1 VASRTEDEELA
12 VIRDWWQRNG
22 KPLLAGG
29 ILALVM
35 VFGWQYWTDYRANQ
49 AAVAS
54 ALYQQLL
61 NAVLVPAGTPDPAAV
76 AEISARLQNEFPGS
90 AYAQYGSLFVA
101 RLAVDSGKLDDAQAA
116 LQAVLDKP
124 ADATLD
130 ELARQRLARV
140 LLARDQAEEALQLLT
155 GEAPAAF
162 AASREELRGD
172 LLLRLGRKDEARAA
186 FSAAM
191 QLLGPEAAGGAT
203 LQLKIDDLANGDA

>member
-22 KPLLAGG
+22 KPLLVGG
-29 ILALVM
+29 FLALVM
-35 VFGWQYWTDYRANQ
+35 VFGWQYWTEYRANQ

-61 NAVLVPAGTPDPAAV
+61 NAVLVPAGTPDPAEV
-76 AEISARLQNEFPGS
+76 AEISARLQGEFPGT

-101 RLAVDSGKLDDAQAA
+101 RLAVDNGNLDDARAA

-124 ADATLD
+124 ADATLA
-130 ELARQRLARV
+130 ELALQRMARV
-140 LLARDQAEEALQLLT
+140 MLAQDQAEEALLVLT
-155 GEAPAAF
+155 GEAPAAY

-172 LLLRLGRKDEARAA
+172 LLLHLGRKDEARAA
-186 FSAAM
+186 FASAM
-191 QLLGPEAAGGAT
+191 QLLGPEAAGGI